1 MAYEKEMK
9 TGAAIARRAGEL
21 ALKIREGN
29 IGVESKSDES
39 PVTIADKAC
48 EKLIVEELA
57 SAFPDDGML
66 GEEGASKE
74 SSNGRRWIIDPI
86 DGTRDFIRG
95 TRAWSVLIGLE
106 ENGAVVAGHAYFP
119 ALNEMFSAAKGE
131 GAFWD
136 GQRMHASGVTKKSEA
151 LLCVNGF
158 SFMSGY
164 PFAKDLVAWMAEFW
178 TVRSMGG
185 CLDAMLVAT
194 GRADAWLETKA
205 KPWDL
210 APLKII
216 AQEAGCTTF
225 DFEGSDTIYGGNYVI
240 CVPALAEQILRFVA
254 QNSKVEI

>member
-1 MAYEKEMK
+1 MAYEKEM
-9 TGAAIARRAGEL
+9 TVGAAIARRAGEL

-29 IGVESKSDES
+29 IGVESKADES

-48 EKLIVEELA
+48 EKLIVEEL
-57 SAFPDDGML
+57 SDAFPGDGLL
-66 GEEGASKE
+66 GEEGTSQE

-106 ENGAVVAGHAYFP
+106 EHGEVVAGHAYFP
-119 ALNEMFSAAKGE
+119 ALNEMFSAARGV

-136 GQRMHASGVTKKSEA
+136 GARIHASDISKKSEA
-151 LLCVNGF
+151 LICCNGIG
-158 SFMSGY
+158 MMNRY
-164 PFAKDLVAWMAEFW
+164 PFAKELLDWLAEFW

-185 CLDAMLVAT
+185 CLDAMLLAT
-194 GRADAWLETKA
+194 GRADVWLEAQA

-216 AQEAGCTTF
+216 AEEAGLMTF
-225 DFEGSDTIYGGNYVI
+225 DFEGNDTIYGGNYVI
-240 CVPALAEQILRFVA
+240 CVPALADEIKRFTVTRV
-254 QNSKVEI
+254 S